1 MFAPF
6 LQTYLIDVYTAF
18 CSDVMKLRNFHIDVM
33 NLTTIDVLWDVSTL
47 DVPCLVWHTFG
58 AYNVVIIIT
67 YISAWASR
75 CQFRHQ
81 GNAKTSSRGTTT
93 VEFHV
98 FFVPFCKQL
107 NINVKPLSMET
118 KQLNTN
124 NIQSINDCIRRM
136 LAEEKDLK
144 ALSSNTA
151 FGNNIEIIKRIF
163 RPCPCPTCPH
173 QFSKM
178 DIYHRLILIDS
189 LYSTN
194 INRMRSFGLEEM
206 TDTIWDLCDDGNG
219 NHSNAHL
226 AQSLSYLIM
235 LQNQQNVTPLINA
248 FNDEYGYI
256 NGSKAGKAISLLSK
270 YFYFVALIQQVDDY
284 GFPIYDR
291 IVRNLIRPIEKY
303 MGLTPLSTDLDNIE
317 KFIVAIKRIVDTLEN
332 ADPNLWDPQNSGKLK
347 FELLDYFL
355 WHIGKAG
362 EQSYRLLFT
371 QKEYANY
378 YNSNQTNLPKRI
390 QDWENMYN
398 QIKP

>member
-1 MFAPF
+1 
-6 LQTYLIDVYTAF
+6 
-18 CSDVMKLRNFHIDVM
+18 
-33 NLTTIDVLWDVSTL
+33 
-47 DVPCLVWHTFG
+47 
-58 AYNVVIIIT
+58 
-67 YISAWASR
+67 
-75 CQFRHQ
+75 
-81 GNAKTSSRGTTT
+81 
-93 VEFHV
+93 
-98 FFVPFCKQL
+98 
-107 NINVKPLSMET
+107 
-118 KQLNTN
+118 
-124 NIQSINDCIRRM
+124 M

-151 FGNNIEIIKRIF
+151 FGNNIEVIKRTF

-206 TDTIWDLCDDGNG
+206 TDVIWNLCDDGNG
-219 NHSNAHL
+219 NHSDAHL

-256 NGSKAGKAISLLSK
+256 NGSKAGKAMSLLSK

-291 IVRNLIRPIEKY
+291 IVRNLIRPMEKY

-317 KFIVAIKRIVDTLEN
+317 KFIVAIKCIVDTLAN
-332 ADPNLWDPQNSGKLK
+332 ADKNLWDPKNSGKRK

-371 QKEYANY
+371 QSEYANY

-398 QIKP
+398 QINP

>member
-1 MFAPF
+1 M
-6 LQTYLIDVYTAF
+6 LYLHF
-18 CSDVMKLRNFHIDVM
+18 R
-33 NLTTIDVLWDVSTL
+33 
-47 DVPCLVWHTFG
+47 
-58 AYNVVIIIT
+58 YNN
-67 YISAWASR
+67 ISAWASR
-75 CQFRHQ
+75 CCSKIIGQCEGLRTW
-81 GNAKTSSRGTTT
+81 NDNSRIPR
-93 VEFHV
+93 
-98 FFVPFCKQL
+98 FFMSICKQL
-107 NINVKPLSMET
+107 NINVKPLSMEN

-136 LAEEKDLK
+136 LAKEKELK
-144 ALSSNTA
+144 DFSSDTA
-151 FGNNIEIIKRIF
+151 FGNNIEVIKRTF

-206 TDTIWDLCDDGNG
+206 TDVIWNLCDDGNG
-219 NHSNAHL
+219 NHSDAHL
-226 AQSLSYLIM
+226 AQSLAYLISFP
-235 LQNQQNVTPLINA
+235 QQQGGLIRRSVTPYTKFSLPLINA

-256 NGSKAGKAISLLSK
+256 NGSKAGKAMSLLSK
-270 YFYFVALIQQVDDY
+270 YFYFVTLIQQVDDY

-291 IVRNLIRPIEKY
+291 IVRNLIRPMEKY

-317 KFIVAIKRIVDTLEN
+317 KFIVAIKCIVDTLAN
-332 ADPNLWDPQNSGKLK
+332 ADKNLWDPKNSGKRK

-371 QKEYANY
+371 QREYANY

-390 QDWENMYN
+390 QDWENIYN

>member
-1 MFAPF
+1 
-6 LQTYLIDVYTAF
+6 
-18 CSDVMKLRNFHIDVM
+18 
-33 NLTTIDVLWDVSTL
+33 
-47 DVPCLVWHTFG
+47 
-58 AYNVVIIIT
+58 
-67 YISAWASR
+67 
-75 CQFRHQ
+75 
-81 GNAKTSSRGTTT
+81 
-93 VEFHV
+93 
-98 FFVPFCKQL
+98 
-107 NINVKPLSMET
+107 MET

-136 LAEEKDLK
+136 LAEEKELK
-144 ALSSNTA
+144 DFSLDTA
-151 FGNNIEIIKRIF
+151 FGNNIEVIKRTF

-206 TDTIWDLCDDGNG
+206 TDVIWNLCDDGNG
-219 NHSNAHL
+219 NHSDAHL
-226 AQSLSYLIM
+226 AQSLAYLISFP
-235 LQNQQNVTPLINA
+235 QQQGGLIRRSVTPYTKFSLPLINA

-256 NGSKAGKAISLLSK
+256 NGSKAGKAMSLLSK

-291 IVRNLIRPIEKY
+291 IVRNLIRPMEKY

-317 KFIVAIKRIVDTLEN
+317 KFIVAIKRIVDTLAN
-332 ADPNLWDPQNSGKLK
+332 ADPNLWNPKNSGKRK

-371 QKEYANY
+371 QREYANY
-378 YNSNQTNLPKRI
+378 YNSNKTNSNQTNLPKRI

>member
-1 MFAPF
+1 MS
-6 LQTYLIDVYTAF
+6 I
-18 CSDVMKLRNFHIDVM
+18 
-33 NLTTIDVLWDVSTL
+33 
-47 DVPCLVWHTFG
+47 
-58 AYNVVIIIT
+58 
-67 YISAWASR
+67 
-75 CQFRHQ
+75 
-81 GNAKTSSRGTTT
+81 
-93 VEFHV
+93 
-98 FFVPFCKQL
+98 CKQL

-151 FGNNIEIIKRIF
+151 FGNNIEVIKRTF

-206 TDTIWDLCDDGNG
+206 TDTIWDLCNDKNN
-219 NHSNAHL
+219 NHSDAHL

-256 NGSKAGKAISLLSK
+256 NGSKAGKAMSLLSK

-291 IVRNLIRPIEKY
+291 IVRNLIRPMEKH

-317 KFIVAIKRIVDTLEN
+317 KFIVAIKHIVDTLAN
-332 ADPNLWDPQNSGKLK
+332 ADQNLWDPKNSGKRK

-371 QKEYANY
+371 QREYANY
-378 YNSNQTNLPKRI
+378 YNSNQTNSNQTNLPKRI

>member
-1 MFAPF
+1 
-6 LQTYLIDVYTAF
+6 
-18 CSDVMKLRNFHIDVM
+18 
-33 NLTTIDVLWDVSTL
+33 
-47 DVPCLVWHTFG
+47 
-58 AYNVVIIIT
+58 
-67 YISAWASR
+67 
-75 CQFRHQ
+75 
-81 GNAKTSSRGTTT
+81 
-93 VEFHV
+93 
-98 FFVPFCKQL
+98 
-107 NINVKPLSMET
+107 MEN

-144 ALSSNTA
+144 ALSSDTA
-151 FGNNIEIIKRIF
+151 FGNNIEVIKRTF

-206 TDTIWDLCDDGNG
+206 TDVIWDLSDDGNG
-219 NHSNAHL
+219 NHLDRNVV
-226 AQSLSYLIM
+226 IK
-235 LQNQQNVTPLINA
+235 LQNFIYCCEKNSCENNKGYFLKNLKIGPWVDYFPIRDV

-303 MGLTPLSTDLDNIE
+303 MGLTPLSTGLDNIE
-317 KFIVAIKRIVDTLEN
+317 KFIVAIKHIVDTLAN
-332 ADPNLWDPQNSGKLK
+332 ADPNLWDPKNSGKLK

-371 QKEYANY
+371 QSEYANY
-378 YNSNQTNLPKRI
+378 YNSNQTNPNQTNLPKRI

-398 QIKP
+398 QINP

>member
-1 MFAPF
+1 MS
-6 LQTYLIDVYTAF
+6 I
-18 CSDVMKLRNFHIDVM
+18 
-33 NLTTIDVLWDVSTL
+33 
-47 DVPCLVWHTFG
+47 
-58 AYNVVIIIT
+58 
-67 YISAWASR
+67 
-75 CQFRHQ
+75 
-81 GNAKTSSRGTTT
+81 
-93 VEFHV
+93 
-98 FFVPFCKQL
+98 CKQL

-151 FGNNIEIIKRIF
+151 FGNNIEVIKRTF

-206 TDTIWDLCDDGNG
+206 TDVIWDLCDDGNH
-219 NHSNAHL
+219 NHSDAHL

-256 NGSKAGKAISLLSK
+256 NGSKAGKAMSLLSK

-291 IVRNLIRPIEKY
+291 IVRNLIRPMEKY
-303 MGLTPLSTDLDNIE
+303 MGLTPLSTGLDNIE
-317 KFIVAIKRIVDTLEN
+317 KFIVAIKHIVDTLAN
-332 ADPNLWDPQNSGKLK
+332 VDPNLWDPKNSGKLK

-371 QKEYANY
+371 QREYANY